1 MPPVEIES
9 VPLPVDAHAEIGIHL
24 KIVEK
29 ATTIPLV
36 NDAVTAVTPIITEA
50 VTAATNLHTQ
60 VREANTVYNTVEDLI
75 LGGIKEATP
84 TLTESVPEVVK
95 TTLATTVGQLDT
107 LACDGLDKLTTTIP
121 QLNEPTQEIITNTTG
136 EIVTVVNDVTD
147 YVTSFS
153 IAQWGLKTADKALD
167 VTEKILHTLEPSD
180 DPDTPLSPIFSLPLV
195 ATVLSCVKPTV
206 AKVRALRRYLRSLRH
221 GGRRRACATADETTI
236 GWFLETF
243 YINILLTTVFG
254 IRIAPLCET
263 TTDDL
268 PLATSGKR
276 KTPEPEDVE
285 EETVVMLSDEKIAEY
300 DEAQD
305 PDYEPTEEETPDEP
319 LEYDSQAE
327 ISQEHIA
334 DEEVTEGTTVEEVEE
349 ETVEA
354 TEESQEIVTEESSQE
369 ELVTEES
376 SQEGTV
382 EDDACNTPACE
393 KVVVEGK
400 HVVVEEVK
408 PMGTLEDETTGEVE
422 ETTDMAE
429 EVLTTETTE
438 TTDMT
443 EEALTTETTDMTE
456 EILTT
461 ETTDMTEEAHTT
473 ETTETTDMTEEVI
486 PTETTKTTDMTE
498 EVIPTETTG
507 MTEEVL
513 TTETTDMLATETTDM
528 TEEVHTTETT
538 DVTGEVVTETTGEEV
553 HTTNTT
559 EMTGEVETGE
569 VVTETT
575 GEEVHTTNTTEMTG
589 EVEHTTD
596 MEATS

>member
-422 ETTDMAE
+422 E
-429 EVLTTETTE
+429 VLTTKTTE

-456 EILTT
+456 EVLTT

-473 ETTETTDMTEEVI
+473 ETTETTDMTEEVLA
-486 PTETTKTTDMTE
+486 TETTD
-498 EVIPTETTG
+498 

-513 TTETTDMLATETTDM
+513 TTETTDMLTTETTDI
-528 TEEVHTTETT
+528 TEEVPTTVTT

-553 HTTNTT
+553 HITETTDMTG
-559 EMTGEVETGE
+559 EVETGEVETGE

-575 GEEVHTTNTTEMTG
+575 GEEVHGTITTEMTG

>member
-95 TTLATTVGQLDT
+95 TTLATTVDQLDT

-305 PDYEPTEEETPDEP
+305 PDYEPTEETPDEP

-349 ETVEA
+349 ETVEPEA

-408 PMGTLEDETTGEVE
+408 PMGTLEDETTGEME
-422 ETTDMAE
+422 ETTDVTE
-429 EVLTTETTE
+429 EVHTTE
-438 TTDMT
+438 TTD
-443 EEALTTETTDMTE
+443 
-456 EILTT
+456 
-461 ETTDMTEEAHTT
+461 
-473 ETTETTDMTEEVI
+473 V
-486 PTETTKTTDMTE
+486 
-498 EVIPTETTG
+498 
-507 MTEEVL
+507 TEEVL
-513 TTETTDMLATETTDM
+513 TTETTDMTEEVLATETTETTDVTEDVLATETTETTDVTEEVLATETTDM

-538 DVTGEVVTETTGEEV
+538 ETTDMIEEVHATETTDMLTTETTDMTEVHTTETMAGEAVTETTGEEV
-553 HTTNTT
+553 HITETTD
-559 EMTGEVETGE
+559 MTGEVETGE
-569 VVTETT
+569 VVT
-575 GEEVHTTNTTEMTG
+575 GEEVHTTETTEMTG

>member
-429 EVLTTETTE
+429 EVHTTETTDVTEEVLTTKTTE

-443 EEALTTETTDMTE
+443 EEALATKTTETTDMTE
-456 EILTT
+456 KVLTT

-473 ETTETTDMTEEVI
+473 ETTETTDMTEEVLA
-486 PTETTKTTDMTE
+486 
-498 EVIPTETTG
+498 TETTG

-513 TTETTDMLATETTDM
+513 KTETTDMLATET
-528 TEEVHTTETT
+528 EEVHTTETT
-538 DVTGEVVTETTGEEV
+538 DMTGEVVIETTGEEV
-553 HTTNTT
+553 QTT
-559 EMTGEVETGE
+559 ETTDMTGEVETGE

>member
-429 EVLTTETTE
+429 VLTTETTDMTEEVLTTETTE

-443 EEALTTETTDMTE
+443 EEVHTTETTDMTE
-456 EILTT
+456 EV
-461 ETTDMTEEAHTT
+461 HTT
-473 ETTETTDMTEEVI
+473 ETTETTDMTEEVLA
-486 PTETTKTTDMTE
+486 
-498 EVIPTETTG
+498 TETTG

-513 TTETTDMLATETTDM
+513 TTETTDMLTTKTTD
-528 TEEVHTTETT
+528 TEEVHTT
-538 DVTGEVVTETTGEEV
+538 DMTGEVVTETTGEEV
-553 HTTNTT
+553 HITETTDMTG
-559 EMTGEVETGE
+559 EVETGEVETGE

-575 GEEVHTTNTTEMTG
+575 GEEVHGTITTEMTG

>member
-1 MPPVEIES
+1 MGATVLRRTNSSVLCLPSLILNSPKMPPVEIES
-9 VPLPVDAHAEIGIHL
+9 APLPVDAHAEIGIHL

-95 TTLATTVGQLDT
+95 TTLATTVDQLDT

-147 YVTSFS
+147 YFTSFS
-153 IAQWGLKTADKALD
+153 IAQWGLKTADKVLS
-167 VTEKILHTLEPSD
+167 VTEKILHNLEPSGD
-180 DPDTPLSPIFSLPLV
+180 ADTPLSPIFSLPLV

-305 PDYEPTEEETPDEP
+305 PDYEPTEETPDEP

-334 DEEVTEGTTVEEVEE
+334 DEEVTEGTTVEEVAE
-349 ETVEA
+349 ETVEPEA

-422 ETTDMAE
+422 ETTDMTE
-429 EVLTTETTE
+429 EVLATETTETTDMMEEVLATETTE

-443 EEALTTETTDMTE
+443 EEV
-456 EILTT
+456 
-461 ETTDMTEEAHTT
+461 HTT
-473 ETTETTDMTEEVI
+473 ETTETTDMTEEVLA
-486 PTETTKTTDMTE
+486 
-498 EVIPTETTG
+498 TETTG

-513 TTETTDMLATETTDM
+513 TTETTDML
-528 TEEVHTTETT
+528 TTETT
-538 DVTGEVVTETTGEEV
+538 D
-553 HTTNTT
+553 
-559 EMTGEVETGE
+559 MTGEVETGE

-575 GEEVHTTNTTEMTG
+575 GEEVHTTNTTKMTG

>member
-1 MPPVEIES
+1 MGATVLRRTNSSVLCLPSLILNSPKMPPVEIES
-9 VPLPVDAHAEIGIHL
+9 APLPVDAHAELGIHL

-95 TTLATTVGQLDT
+95 TTLATTVDQLDT

-167 VTEKILHTLEPSD
+167 VTEKVLHTLEPSD

-254 IRIAPLCET
+254 IRIAPLSET
-263 TTDDL
+263 TADDL

-305 PDYEPTEEETPDEP
+305 PDYEPTEETPDEP

-334 DEEVTEGTTVEEVEE
+334 DEEVTEGTTVEDVAE
-349 ETVEA
+349 ETVEPEA
-354 TEESQEIVTEESSQE
+354 TEESQEI
-369 ELVTEES
+369 VTEES

-422 ETTDMAE
+422 QTTDMAE
-429 EVLTTETTE
+429 EVHITET
-438 TTDMT
+438 
-443 EEALTTETTDMTE
+443 
-456 EILTT
+456 
-461 ETTDMTEEAHTT
+461 
-473 ETTETTDMTEEVI
+473 
-486 PTETTKTTDMTE
+486 
-498 EVIPTETTG
+498 
-507 MTEEVL
+507 
-513 TTETTDMLATETTDM
+513 TETTDM

-538 DVTGEVVTETTGEEV
+538 DMTEEV
-553 HTTNTT
+553 HTTENTD
-559 EMTGEVETGE
+559 MT
-569 VVTETT
+569 
-575 GEEVHTTNTTEMTG
+575 EEV
-589 EVEHTTD
+589 
-596 MEATS
+596 

>member
-1 MPPVEIES
+1 MGQSQCHSSSKNSSVLYLATLILTSTKMGEIES
-9 VPLPVDAHAEIGIHL
+9 APLPVAVVGHAEIGIHL

-29 ATTIPLV
+29 AVTIPLV

-60 VREANTVYNTVEDLI
+60 VREANTVYNAVEDLI
-75 LGGIKEATP
+75 LGGIKGATP

-95 TTLATTVGQLDT
+95 TTLATTVDQLDT

-136 EIVTVVNDVTD
+136 EIVTVVNDVTN
-147 YVTSFS
+147 YVTSFP
-153 IAQWGLKTADKALD
+153 IAQWGLKTTDNALD
-167 VTEKILHTLEPSD
+167 VTEKVLHNLEPSGD
-180 DPDTPLSPIFSLPLV
+180 ADTPLSPIFSLPLV

-206 AKVRALRRYLRSLRH
+206 AKIRALRRYLRSLRH

-408 PMGTLEDETTGEVE
+408 PMGTLEDETTGEAE
-422 ETTDMAE
+422 ETTDMAEEVHTTETTDVTE

-443 EEALTTETTDMTE
+443 EEVH
-456 EILTT
+456 TT

-473 ETTETTDMTEEVI
+473 ETTETTDMTEEVL
-486 PTETTKTTDMTE
+486 TTDM
-498 EVIPTETTG
+498 
-507 MTEEVL
+507 
-513 TTETTDMLATETTDM
+513 
-528 TEEVHTTETT
+528 
-538 DVTGEVVTETTGEEV
+538 TGEVVTETTGEEV
-553 HTTNTT
+553 HITETTD
-559 EMTGEVETGE
+559 MTGEVETGE

>member
-319 LEYDSQAE
+319 LEYDSAA
-327 ISQEHIA
+327 A
-334 DEEVTEGTTVEEVEE
+334 DEEVVEGTTVEDVAEEATEE
-349 ETVEA
+349 ETA

-422 ETTDMAE
+422 DETTGEVVHTDQTDTTDLAEEVHTTETTDLLTTETTDMTAETTDMTEGTEMTAETTDMTE
-429 EVLTTETTE
+429 EVLTTETTDMTEEVLTTE
-438 TTDMT
+438 TTDMTEEALTTDTTDMTEEALTTDTT

-456 EILTT
+456 E
-461 ETTDMTEEAHTT
+461 
-473 ETTETTDMTEEVI
+473 
-486 PTETTKTTDMTE
+486 
-498 EVIPTETTG
+498 
-507 MTEEVL
+507 
-513 TTETTDMLATETTDM
+513 
-528 TEEVHTTETT
+528 
-538 DVTGEVVTETTGEEV
+538 VVTETTGEEV
-553 HTTNTT
+553 HI
-559 EMTGEVETGE
+559 
-569 VVTETT
+569 
-575 GEEVHTTNTTEMTG
+575 
-589 EVEHTTD
+589 TD

>member
-167 VTEKILHTLEPSD
+167 VTEKVLHTLEPSD

-349 ETVEA
+349 ETVEPEA

-429 EVLTTETTE
+429 EVHTTETTDVTEEVLTTKTTE

-443 EEALTTETTDMTE
+443 EEA
-456 EILTT
+456 LTT

-473 ETTETTDMTEEVI
+473 ETTETTDMTEEVLA
-486 PTETTKTTDMTE
+486 TK
-498 EVIPTETTG
+498 TTG

-513 TTETTDMLATETTDM
+513 TTETTDMLATETTDI
-528 TEEVHTTETT
+528 TEEVHTNETT
-538 DVTGEVVTETTGEEV
+538 DVTGEMVTETTGEEV
-553 HTTNTT
+553 HITETTD
-559 EMTGEVETGE
+559 MTGE

>member
-1 MPPVEIES
+1 MGQSQCHSSLKNSSVLYLATLILTSTKMPPVEIES

-24 KIVEK
+24 KIVDK

-95 TTLATTVGQLDT
+95 TTLATTVDQLDT

-136 EIVTVVNDVTD
+136 EIVTVVNDVTN
-147 YVTSFS
+147 YVTSFP
-153 IAQWGLKTADKALD
+153 IAQWGLKTTDNALD
-167 VTEKILHTLEPSD
+167 VTEKVLHTLEPSD

-206 AKVRALRRYLRSLRH
+206 AKVRSLRRYLRSLRH
-221 GGRRRACATADETTI
+221 GGRRRACATADETTL

-305 PDYEPTEEETPDEP
+305 PDYEPTEETPDEP

-334 DEEVTEGTTVEEVEE
+334 DEEVTEGTTVEEVTE
-349 ETVEA
+349 ETVEPEA

-408 PMGTLEDETTGEVE
+408 PMGTLEDEETTGEVE
-422 ETTDMAE
+422 D
-429 EVLTTETTE
+429 
-438 TTDMT
+438 
-443 EEALTTETTDMTE
+443 
-456 EILTT
+456 
-461 ETTDMTEEAHTT
+461 
-473 ETTETTDMTEEVI
+473 
-486 PTETTKTTDMTE
+486 
-498 EVIPTETTG
+498 ETTG
-507 MTEEVL
+507 EVVHTEVV
-513 TTETTDMLATETTDM
+513 DQTETTDM

-538 DVTGEVVTETTGEEV
+538 DLLTTE
-553 HTTNTT
+553 TT
-559 EMTGEVETGE
+559 EMTAETTDMTE
-569 VVTETT
+569 VVLTT
-575 GEEVHTTNTTEMTG
+575 GTTEMT
-589 EVEHTTD
+589 EEALTT
-596 MEATS
+596 

>member
-1 MPPVEIES
+1 MGQSQCHSSLKNSFVICIASFILTSIKMPPVEIES
-9 VPLPVDAHAEIGIHL
+9 VVLPVDAHAEIGIHL

-36 NDAVTAVTPIITEA
+36 NYAVTAVTPIITEA

-121 QLNEPTQEIITNTTG
+121 QLNEPTQEIITNTTEIITNTTG

-153 IAQWGLKTADKALD
+153 VAQWGLKTADKALS
-167 VTEKILHTLEPSD
+167 VTEKILHTLEPSE

-195 ATVLSCVKPTV
+195 ATLLSCVKPTV
-206 AKVRALRRYLRSLRH
+206 ATVRALRRYLRALRH
-221 GGRRRACATADETTI
+221 GGRRVACATADVTTI

-243 YINILLTTVFG
+243 YINILLTTIFG

-263 TTDDL
+263 TADDL
-268 PLATSGKR
+268 PLATSDKR
-276 KTPEPEDVE
+276 KTPEPEDAE

-305 PDYEPTEEETPDEP
+305 PDYEPTEEETPHEP
-319 LEYDSQAE
+319 LEYDSAAE

-334 DEEVTEGTTVEEVEE
+334 DEEVVEGTTVEDVAE
-349 ETVEA
+349 ETVEPEATEEETA

-369 ELVTEES
+369 GTVEDES

-408 PMGTLEDETTGEVE
+408 PMGTLEDETTV
-422 ETTDMAE
+422 
-429 EVLTTETTE
+429 
-438 TTDMT
+438 
-443 EEALTTETTDMTE
+443 
-456 EILTT
+456 
-461 ETTDMTEEAHTT
+461 
-473 ETTETTDMTEEVI
+473 
-486 PTETTKTTDMTE
+486 
-498 EVIPTETTG
+498 
-507 MTEEVL
+507 
-513 TTETTDMLATETTDM
+513 
-528 TEEVHTTETT
+528 
-538 DVTGEVVTETTGEEV
+538 
-553 HTTNTT
+553 
-559 EMTGEVETGE
+559 
-569 VVTETT
+569 
-575 GEEVHTTNTTEMTG
+575 
-589 EVEHTTD
+589 
-596 MEATS
+596 

>member
-1 MPPVEIES
+1 MGQSQCHSSSKNSSVLYLATLILTSTKMGEIES
-9 VPLPVDAHAEIGIHL
+9 APLPVAVVGHAEIGIHL

-29 ATTIPLV
+29 AVTIPLV

-60 VREANTVYNTVEDLI
+60 VREANTVYNAVEDFI
-75 LGGIKEATP
+75 LGGIKGATP

-95 TTLATTVGQLDT
+95 TTLATTVDQLDT

-167 VTEKILHTLEPSD
+167 VTEKVLHTLEPSD

-422 ETTDMAE
+422 ETTD
-429 EVLTTETTE
+429 V
-438 TTDMT
+438 
-443 EEALTTETTDMTE
+443 
-456 EILTT
+456 
-461 ETTDMTEEAHTT
+461 
-473 ETTETTDMTEEVI
+473 
-486 PTETTKTTDMTE
+486 
-498 EVIPTETTG
+498 
-507 MTEEVL
+507 TEEVL
-513 TTETTDMLATETTDM
+513 TTETTDMTEEVLTTETTDM

-538 DVTGEVVTETTGEEV
+538 DMLTTETTDMTEEMTEEVHTTETTDMTGEMVTETTGEEV
-553 HTTNTT
+553 HTTETT
-559 EMTGEVETGE
+559 DMTGEVETGE
-569 VVTETT
+569 
-575 GEEVHTTNTTEMTG
+575 EVHTTN
-589 EVEHTTD
+589 
-596 MEATS
+596 

>member
-1 MPPVEIES
+1 MGQSQCHSSSKNSSVLYLPSLILNSPKMPPVEIES

-121 QLNEPTQEIITNTTG
+121 QLNEPTQEIITNTTEIITNTTG

-147 YVTSFS
+147 YVTSFNV
-153 IAQWGLKTADKALD
+153 AQWGLKTADKALS

-206 AKVRALRRYLRSLRH
+206 AKVCALRRYLRSLRH

-263 TTDDL
+263 TADDP

-276 KTPEPEDVE
+276 KTPEPEDAE

-305 PDYEPTEEETPDEP
+305 PDYEPTEETPDEP

-334 DEEVTEGTTVEEVEE
+334 DEEVTEGTTVEEVAEE
-349 ETVEA
+349 IVEPETA

-369 ELVTEES
+369 DLVTEES

-382 EDDACNTPACE
+382 DDDSCNTPACE

-400 HVVVEEVK
+400 HVVVDEVK
-408 PMGTLEDETTGEVE
+408 PMGTLEDATTGEVE
-422 ETTDMAE
+422 ETTE
-429 EVLTTETTE
+429 EVVHTTEVVDETE
-438 TTDMT
+438 TTDVT
-443 EEALTTETTDMTE
+443 ED
-456 EILTT
+456 I
-461 ETTDMTEEAHTT
+461 
-473 ETTETTDMTEEVI
+473 
-486 PTETTKTTDMTE
+486 
-498 EVIPTETTG
+498 
-507 MTEEVL
+507 
-513 TTETTDMLATETTDM
+513 TETTDM
-528 TEEVHTTETT
+528 TEEVHTTEAT
-538 DVTGEVVTETTGEEV
+538 DMTEEV
-553 HTTNTT
+553 
-559 EMTGEVETGE
+559 
-569 VVTETT
+569 
-575 GEEVHTTNTTEMTG
+575 
-589 EVEHTTD
+589 
-596 MEATS
+596 

>member
-1 MPPVEIES
+1 MGQSQCHSSQKNSCVLCLATLILTSTKMPPVEIES
-9 VPLPVDAHAEIGIHL
+9 VPLPVDAHAEIGYHL

-95 TTLATTVGQLDT
+95 TTLATTVDQLDT

-221 GGRRRACATADETTI
+221 GGRRRACATADDTTI

-254 IRIAPLCET
+254 IRIAPLSET
-263 TTDDL
+263 TADDL

-276 KTPEPEDVE
+276 KTPEPEDAE

-305 PDYEPTEEETPDEP
+305 PDYEPTEETPDEP
-319 LEYDSQAE
+319 LEYDSEAE

-334 DEEVTEGTTVEEVEE
+334 DEEVVEGTTVEEVAE
-349 ETVEA
+349 ETVEPEA

-422 ETTDMAE
+422 ETTDVTE

-443 EEALTTETTDMTE
+443 EE
-456 EILTT
+456 
-461 ETTDMTEEAHTT
+461 
-473 ETTETTDMTEEVI
+473 
-486 PTETTKTTDMTE
+486 
-498 EVIPTETTG
+498 
-507 MTEEVL
+507 VL
-513 TTETTDMLATETTDM
+513 TTGTTDMLTTETTDM

-538 DVTGEVVTETTGEEV
+538 DMAGEEV
-553 HTTNTT
+553 HITETTD
-559 EMTGEVETGE
+559 MTGEVETGE